1 MKNRITIL
9 AENDNPM
16 PTGVDVE
23 LLEKKVAHAWQFLLD
38 MLTVDPDD
46 KVTVEKVEVFE

>member
-23 LLEKKVAHAWQFLLD
+23 LLEKKVAKAWQILLY
-38 MLTVDPDD
+38 MLAIDPDD
-46 KVTVEKVEVFE
+46 KVTVEKVEIFE